1 MENLK
6 PWMDL
11 DQIKGNKLG
20 TSYTERQVESLGDVV
35 ELLLEKKNRV
45 WARVFIHGLSSCLV
59 TSPKLHDW
67 AHQLNSAGQ
76 HTFAF
81 STYVLKG
88 NTDLPSCIPVYPLT
102 TRLLVLFRYSAAT
115 QLGMTLCFMGQL
127 G

>member
-11 DQIKGNKLG
+11 DQIKGNKPG
-20 TSYTERQVESLGDVV
+20 TSYTERKVESLGDVV
-35 ELLLEKKNRV
+35 ELLLERKNRV
-45 WARVFIHGLSSCLV
+45 WARVFIHGLSCCLD

-67 AHQLNSAGQ
+67 AHQLNCAGQ

-88 NTDLPSCIPVYPLT
+88 NANLPAAYLCTLSPLDYW
-102 TRLLVLFRYSAAT
+102 FSSGT
-115 QLGMTLCFMGQL
+115 QQQHNWE
-127 G
+127 